1 MSTQPIE
8 EDVPAVDRAESE
20 LSRVRIL
27 ASMED
32 PILGPSGE
40 EIVLSSG
47 DVHLLTPD
55 VADILVASGVAEAA
69 NL

>member
-1 MSTQPIE
+1 MAP
-8 EDVPAVDRAESE
+8 SE
-20 LSRVRIL
+20 TAAPSLARVRIL

-32 PILGPSGE
+32 PILGPDGE
-40 EIVLSSG
+40 DIVLSSG

-69 NL
+69 EL